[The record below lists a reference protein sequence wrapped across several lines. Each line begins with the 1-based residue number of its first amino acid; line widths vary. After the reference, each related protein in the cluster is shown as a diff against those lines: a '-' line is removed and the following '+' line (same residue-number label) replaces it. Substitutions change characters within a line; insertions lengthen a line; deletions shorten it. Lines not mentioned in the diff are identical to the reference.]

1 MLADWNAECAADD
14 PVLVVPWSAPDP
26 SSPDQ
31 PSPNQPSPNQFGPDQ
46 PSPDHPLPT
55 HPGSHFVDLRDQPY
69 ELESLPEA
77 ERFPA
82 LRNALRSLN
91 SARSPVFTAKCD
103 SWPVTDPDHLARLH
117 AELGVGPEFGMDL
130 DPDLAR
136 AAHSSYIDLLWRD
149 RSLFASRHQHEHLAD
164 RLTRRAQPLDL
175 PFALLECTIR
185 PALLDFTS
193 PQEGFALTLYVH
205 AFGTDPEHAEA
216 NWSRA
221 LDEVTLL
228 LRSRDLVPTT

>member
-1 MLADWNAECAADD
+1 MLADWSAECAPDD
-14 PVLVVPWSAPDP
+14 PTLVVPWSDPDCP
-26 SSPDQ
+26 ERR
-31 PSPNQPSPNQFGPDQ
+31 
-46 PSPDHPLPT
+46 
-55 HPGSHFVDLRDQPY
+55 FVDLREDPY
-69 ELESLPEA
+69 ELDSLPEA
-77 ERFPA
+77 ERFPS

-91 SARSPVFTAKCD
+91 SARSPVFSAKCD
-103 SWPVTDPDHLARLH
+103 AWPVSDPEDLARLH
-117 AELGVGPEFGMDL
+117 AELGVGPEFGLAM

-136 AAHSSYIDLLWRD
+136 AGHSSYIDLLWRD

-164 RLTRRAQPLDL
+164 RLTRRAAPISL

-185 PALLDFTS
+185 PALLDFTT

-205 AFGTDPEHAEA
+205 ALGTDPEHAEQ

>member
-1 MLADWNAECAADD
+1 MLADWSAECSADD
-14 PVLVVPWSAPDP
+14 PVLVVPWSDPDVP
-26 SSPDQ
+26 
-31 PSPNQPSPNQFGPDQ
+31 
-46 PSPDHPLPT
+46 HRR
-55 HPGSHFVDLRDQPY
+55 FVDLREDPY

-77 ERFPA
+77 ERFPS

-91 SARSPVFTAKCD
+91 SSRSPVFTAKCD
-103 SWPVTDPDHLARLH
+103 AWPVTDPDDLARLH
-117 AELGVGPEFGMDL
+117 AELGVGAEL

-136 AAHSSYIDLLWRD
+136 SAHSCYIDLLWRD

-164 RLTRRAQPLDL
+164 RLTRRAQPLEL
-175 PFALLECTIR
+175 PFALLECVIR
-185 PALLDFTS
+185 PALLDLTT

-205 AFGTDPEHAEA
+205 ALGTDPEHAEG

-228 LRSRDLVPTT
+228 LRSRDLVPNT

>member
-1 MLADWNAECAADD
+1 MLADWTAECTADD
-14 PVLVVPWSAPDP
+14 PTLVVPWSD
-26 SSPDQ
+26 PDQ
-31 PSPNQPSPNQFGPDQ
+31 PER
-46 PSPDHPLPT
+46 
-55 HPGSHFVDLRDQPY
+55 HFVDLRENPY
-69 ELESLPEA
+69 ELDSLPEA

-103 SWPVTDPDHLARLH
+103 SWPVADLDELARLH
-117 AELGVGPEFGMDL
+117 AELGVGVEL

-164 RLTRRAQPLDL
+164 RLTRRAASLPLAE
-175 PFALLECTIR
+175 ALLECVIR
-185 PALLDFTS
+185 PALLDLTT
-193 PQEGFALTLYVH
+193 PQEGFALSLYVH
-205 AFGTDPEHAEA
+205 ALGTDPAHAEA

-221 LDEVTLL
+221 LDEVTFL

>member
-1 MLADWNAECAADD
+1 MEMLADWSAECSPED
-14 PVLVVPWSAPDP
+14 PVLVVPWSDP
-26 SSPDQ
+26 SDP
-31 PSPNQPSPNQFGPDQ
+31 
-46 PSPDHPLPT
+46 HCR
-55 HPGSHFVDLRDQPY
+55 FVDLREEPY
-69 ELESLPEA
+69 ELDSLPEA

-91 SARSPVFTAKCD
+91 APRSPVFTAKCD
-103 SWPVTDPDHLARLH
+103 SWPVTDPDDLARLH
-117 AELGVGPEFGMDL
+117 AELGVCPEFDQAL
-130 DPDLAR
+130 DPGLAA

-164 RLTRRAQPLDL
+164 RLTRRAAPLPL

-185 PALLDFTS
+185 PALLDLTT
-193 PQEGFALTLYVH
+193 PQEGFALTFYVH
-205 AFGTDPEHAEA
+205 ALGADPEHAEA

-228 LRSRDLVPTT
+228 LRSRDLVPNT

>member
-1 MLADWNAECAADD
+1 MLADWSAECAADD
-14 PVLVVPWSAPDP
+14 PTLVVPWSD
-26 SSPDQ
+26 
-31 PSPNQPSPNQFGPDQ
+31 
-46 PSPDHPLPT
+46 PDHPQIR
-55 HPGSHFVDLRDQPY
+55 FVDLREDPY
-69 ELESLPEA
+69 ELDALPEA
-77 ERFPA
+77 ERFPS

-103 SWPVTDPDHLARLH
+103 AWPVADPDDLARLH
-117 AELGVGPEFGMDL
+117 AELGVGPEFGEAMDL
-130 DPDLAR
+130 DLAA

-164 RLTRRAQPLDL
+164 RLTRRAAPLPL

-185 PALLDFTS
+185 PALLDLTT

-205 AFGTDPEHAEA
+205 ALGTDPEHAEQ

-228 LRSRDLVPTT
+228 LRSRDLVPTI